1 MSVAD
6 GFAPAAVLFLWLC
19 FAWKNIADNIRAAW
33 KIYLLSGQRENML
46 VQH

>member
-1 MSVAD
+1 MSDTD

-19 FAWKNIADNIRAAW
+19 FAWKNVADSLE
-33 KIYLLSGQRENML
+33 LLLENHLFSGQRENML